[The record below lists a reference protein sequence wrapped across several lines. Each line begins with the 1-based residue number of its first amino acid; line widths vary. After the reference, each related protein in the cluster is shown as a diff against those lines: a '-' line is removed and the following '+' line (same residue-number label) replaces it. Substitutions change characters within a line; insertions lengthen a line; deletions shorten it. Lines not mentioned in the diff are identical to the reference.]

1 MRTFTVND
9 LTQQPQ
15 RLLAQAKHGEVTV
28 VTESGKAVMLAV
40 PLEQGAPIQTTLIE
54 LAAQLYD
61 NEMISLERAA
71 RIAGLSYSE
80 TIDEFGRRGIATIRL
95 TPEELER
102 ELAAFGP

>member
-1 MRTFTVND
+1 MHTITAED
-9 LTQQPQ
+9 LARAPQQ
-15 RLLAQAKHGEVTV
+15 LLAEAQGGELTV
-28 VTESGKAVMLAV
+28 ITDGGEPVLLAV
-40 PLEQGAPIQTTLIE
+40 PLEQGAPMQTTLIE

-61 NEMISLERAA
+61 KELISLERAA

>member
-1 MRTFTVND
+1 MHTVTVEDFTR
-9 LTQQPQ
+9 QPQ
-15 RLLAQAKHGEVTV
+15 RVLAEATQGTVTV
-28 VTESGKAVMLAV
+28 VTASGKPVMLAL
-40 PLEQGAPIQTTLIE
+40 PLEQGASIQTTLID

-61 NEMISLERAA
+61 NEMITLERAA

-95 TPEELER
+95 TPGELEQ

>member
-1 MRTFTVND
+1 MHTFTVD
-9 LTQQPQ
+9 DFTRQPQ
-15 RLLAQAKHGEVTV
+15 RLLSEARRGGLTV
-28 VTESGKAVMLAV
+28 VTDGGEAVMLTL
-40 PLEQGAPIQTTLIE
+40 PLEPGAPIHATLIE

-61 NEMISLERAA
+61 KELISLERAA

-95 TPEELER
+95 TPDELER

>member
-1 MRTFTVND
+1 MLAEAKQGEVAIITDGGEAV
-9 LTQQPQ
+9 
-15 RLLAQAKHGEVTV
+15 LLAVLLDQD
-28 VTESGKAVMLAV
+28 
-40 PLEQGAPIQTTLIE
+40 APIQTALIE

-61 NEMISLERAA
+61 KELISLERAA

-80 TIDEFGRRGIATIRL
+80 TIDQFGRRGIATIRL

>member
-1 MRTFTVND
+1 MHTCTVD
-9 LTQQPQ
+9 DSTREPQ
-15 RLLAQAKHGEVTV
+15 RLLAETRHGDITV
-28 VTESGKAVMLAV
+28 ITDGGEAVLQAV
-40 PLEQGAPIQTTLIE
+40 PLAQGHAIQITLAE

-61 NEMISLERAA
+61 KELISLERAA
-71 RIAGLSYSE
+71 RVAGLSYSE

>member
-1 MRTFTVND
+1 MHTFTVD
-9 LTQQPQ
+9 DFTRQPE
-15 RLLAQAKHGEVTV
+15 RLLTAAKHGEVAV
-28 VTESGKAVMLAV
+28 VTDSGAAVLLAV
-40 PLEQGAPIQTTLIE
+40 PMEQGESVQTTLIE